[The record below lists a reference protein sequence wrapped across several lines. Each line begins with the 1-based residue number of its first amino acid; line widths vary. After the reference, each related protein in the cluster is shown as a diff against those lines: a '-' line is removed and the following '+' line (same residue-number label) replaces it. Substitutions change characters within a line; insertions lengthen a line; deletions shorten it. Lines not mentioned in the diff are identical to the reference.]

1 MMIGYSVIC
10 SKNLHL
16 VRSYL
21 DILYLQIVLRDM
33 STSTKSLSVV
43 HACVDRQSIVLR
55 VQAMVAT

>member
-1 MMIGYSVIC
+1 MMIGHSVVC
-10 SKNLHL
+10 LENLHL

-21 DILYLQIVLRDM
+21 DILYLQFVLRDM

-43 HACVDRQSIVLR
+43 HARVDRQSIASR